1 MTEEEIWQQLEA
13 KQLKMKIKDQ
23 LTNKICPQY
32 GELMRN
38 TEKTFEDLKGKL
50 LS

>member
-1 MTEEEIWQQLEA
+1 
-13 KQLKMKIKDQ
+13 MKIKKQ